1 MNPIKIKLL
10 SQDECNTINN
20 ELQTFEKNNN
30 FHYSR
35 VDNSPAFSNPPIG
48 VKMLHELQDT
58 ISQSV
63 GKDLLPTYSYGR
75 IYKTGN
81 VLPKHVDREASEFGV
96 SITTQSDIEWPMFW
110 EHDGEEIEE
119 SADVGEALIYKGS
132 KTPHWRKE
140 YKGKQQIQLLL
151 FYVDSEGV
159 FSHLHNDKFVG
170 TSLNKTKPNL

>member
-1 MNPIKIKLL
+1 
-10 SQDECNTINN
+10 
-20 ELQTFEKNNN
+20 
-30 FHYSR
+30 
-35 VDNSPAFSNPPIG
+35 
-48 VKMLHELQDT
+48 
-58 ISQSV
+58 
-63 GKDLLPTYSYGR
+63 
-75 IYKTGN
+75 
-81 VLPKHVDREASEFGV
+81 
-96 SITTQSDIEWPMFW
+96 MFW